1 MSAAAHSIC
10 PNYYRCNKYL
20 PFTRKLDYY
29 EERDRKHLATI
40 AAQAKR
46 IAELEAIVCGG
57 DGDEARPKKKGLPE
71 KPFGSSTPSS
81 RIPIKPNA
89 EEEAKR
95 RRGGGSGGL
104 TPVHKCQC
112 ISDGRQA
119 GRLSADLHIA
129 TTNRSRTSRQPFR
142 ASTDG

>member
-29 EERDRKHLATI
+29 EERDRKHLAII

-46 IAELEAIVCGG
+46 IAELEAIVCGE
-57 DGDEARPKKKGLPE
+57 DGDEARPKKKGPPE

-95 RRGGGSGGL
+95 RRGGRPAGHEG
-104 TPVHKCQC
+104 
-112 ISDGRQA
+112 A
-119 GRLSADLHIA
+119 GRSSIPADEADVVEESVPDSLVCPPRFA
-129 TTNRSRTSRQPFR
+129 RSI
-142 ASTDG
+142 